1 LAHTTD
7 GKIDTVATT
16 NGASVSTHTQRLGI
30 ALPAAL
36 LFALCLMA
44 ATLFLPVS
52 FARAESPYRVTSQLE
67 DQAGVLG
74 DGRAKAQAAID
85 QLQDKERV
93 QLWMVYVRTFSGMS
107 GRAWAA
113 ETFDESD
120 LGLRDILLAVA
131 VDDRVY
137 AYSADADFP
146 LTNEELNEVMTND
159 VEPSLQDNDWVG
171 AVVGAAS
178 GLETA
183 VAGEP
188 VAPPADGDDGSTSS
202 GGSSLILIV
211 AGVVLLV
218 VVVAV
223 IAIFKSRGRG
233 KVAPAPQPGEPP
245 QAALPVEEL
254 RKRAN
259 VLLVETDDAIKTSDD
274 EVGFATAEFGE
285 EATKPFQRALDEARA
300 ELATAFR
307 LRKQLDE
314 TDDENTQ
321 RRLLEEIISAAES
334 AGARLDA
341 EAERFD
347 KLRDLENNVPQ
358 VIAGVETRLAELE
371 ARLPQ
376 TARTLEE
383 LGAVYAPSA
392 LSSVATSIDDARSR
406 MGFARDG
413 IVDSHNELGAG
424 HRGEA
429 VVAAVAAEE
438 AAAQAGQLL
447 DAVDRL
453 RADLAAAAGQIAE
466 AVAET
471 RRDIAEAQS
480 LSEKQAVLA
489 PFVAAATSAVSAAEA
504 AAAPEGGRDPLTA
517 LLRLHEAD
525 DALEKALQQ
534 ARDEQQQRARA
545 AASLERALL
554 AARSELASANDYIT
568 THRGVIGAGPR
579 SLLAD
584 GGRHLEHAVAIA
596 QSDPLTAAQYAA
608 RAQELAA
615 QALAG
620 AQTEAGSASFPPMPP
635 PGGGMGGNMGNLAGA
650 IIGGILLNAM
660 LGGGGSRGGGF
671 GGGRSGGGGFG
682 GFSPGS
688 FGGGGTRMRRSGG
701 GRF

>member
-1 LAHTTD
+1 M
-7 GKIDTVATT
+7 
-16 NGASVSTHTQRLGI
+16 STHTQRLGI
-30 ALPAAL
+30 ARPAAL

-44 ATLFLPVS
+44 ATLLLPVPS
-52 FARAESPYRVTSQLE
+52 ARAESPYRVTSQLE
-67 DQAGVLG
+67 DKAGVLG
-74 DGRAKAQAAID
+74 DGRAEAETAID
-85 QLQDKERV
+85 QLQNNERV

-113 ETFDESD
+113 ETFDQSD

-146 LTNEELNEVMTND
+146 LTNEEINEVMTND

-171 AVVGAAS
+171 AVVGAAN

-202 GGSSLILIV
+202 GGSSLIWIV
-211 AGVVLLV
+211 AVVILLV
-218 VVVAV
+218 LVVAV
-223 IAIFKSRGRG
+223 VAVFKSRGRG

-245 QAALPVEEL
+245 EEALPVEEL

-285 EATKPFQRALDEARA
+285 EATQPFQRALDEARS

-307 LRKQLDE
+307 LRKQVEETEDE
-314 TDDENTQ
+314 DAQ

-341 EAERFD
+341 EADRFD
-347 KLRDLENNVPQ
+347 RLRDLENNVPQ
-358 VIAGVETRLAELE
+358 VIAGVEKRLAELE

-413 IVDSHNELGAG
+413 LVDSQNELGAG

-453 RADLAAAAGQIAE
+453 RADLAAAAGRIAD

-480 LSEKQAVLA
+480 LSERQAILA
-489 PFVAAATSAVSAAEA
+489 PLVATATSAVSAAEA

-579 SLLAD
+579 TLLAD
-584 GGRHLEHAVAIA
+584 GGRHLEQALALS
-596 QSDPLTAAQYAA
+596 QSDPLTAAQHAA

-615 QALAG
+615 RALAD
-620 AQTEAGSASFPPMPP
+620 AQTEAGSASFPSMPPP

-660 LGGGGSRGGGF
+660 LGGGGSRGGF
-671 GGGRSGGGGFG
+671 GGGFSGGFSGGKSGGGGFG

>member
-1 LAHTTD
+1 
-7 GKIDTVATT
+7 
-16 NGASVSTHTQRLGI
+16 
-30 ALPAAL
+30 
-36 LFALCLMA
+36 MA
-44 ATLFLPVS
+44 ATLLLPVPS
-52 FARAESPYRVTSQLE
+52 ARAENPYRVTSQLE
-67 DQAGVLG
+67 DKAGVLD
-74 DGRAKAQAAID
+74 DGRAEAQTAID
-85 QLQDKERV
+85 QLQNNERV

-113 ETFDESD
+113 ETFDQSD

-146 LTNEELNEVMTND
+146 LTNDEINEVMTND

-188 VAPPADGDDGSTSS
+188 VAPPADGDDGTATSS
-202 GGSSLILIV
+202 GGSSLIWIV
-211 AGVVLLV
+211 AGVVLVV

-223 IAIFKSRGRG
+223 IAVFKSRGRG
-233 KVAPAPQPGEPP
+233 KGAPAPQPGEPP
-245 QAALPVEEL
+245 QEELPVEEL

-259 VLLVETDDAIKTSDD
+259 VLLVETDDAVKTSED

-285 EATKPFQRALDEARA
+285 EATEPFQRALDEARSQ
-300 ELATAFR
+300 LATAFR
-307 LRKQLDE
+307 LRKQVEETEDE
-314 TDDENTQ
+314 DAQ

-341 EAERFD
+341 EADRFD
-347 KLRDLENNVPQ
+347 RLRDLENNVPQ
-358 VIAGVETRLAELE
+358 VIAGVEKRLAELE
-371 ARLPQ
+371 ERLPQ

-413 IVDSHNELGAG
+413 IVDSQNELGAG

-453 RADLAAAAGQIAE
+453 RADLAAAAGRIAD

-471 RRDIAEAQS
+471 RRDIVEAQS
-480 LSEKQAVLA
+480 LSERQAILA
-489 PFVAAATSAVSAAEA
+489 PLVATAASAVSAAEA

-579 SLLAD
+579 TLLAE
-584 GGRHLEHAVAIA
+584 GGRHLEQALALG
-596 QSDPLTAAQYAA
+596 QSDPLTAAQHAA

-615 QALAG
+615 LALAG
-620 AQTEAGSASFPPMPP
+620 AQAETGSASFPSVPP
-635 PGGGMGGNMGNLAGA
+635 PPSGGMGGNMGNLAGA

-660 LGGGGSRGGGF
+660 LGGGGSRTGGFGGGF
-671 GGGRSGGGGFG
+671 GGGKSGGGGFG